1 MIEDWNKILHNV
13 HETFSKIKFTFWRAH
28 KYYRGQK
35 FTNFFS
41 AILGRDISDS
51 KNTLR
56 LEFLNLHG
64 WIDAWNAV
72 FIA

>member
-41 AILGRDISDS
+41 TIPGGETSDS
-51 KNTLR
+51 KNTQR
-56 LEFLNLHG
+56 
-64 WIDAWNAV
+64 
-72 FIA
+72 